1 MTSAEGGVTVSGR
14 FGNRPFVGLHERV
27 EVARLVVVQE
37 GAVVMDHIVPAPLA
51 AIAESEP
58 LRDADERIEAR
69 RMHPVATE
77 IEGLPRD
84 EVLGPGTAPD
94 AVRCLEK
101 DERQAVGC
109 GGFRGGK
116 SRRAGSHDDDIDYR

>member
-1 MTSAEGGVTVSGR
+1 MSGR

-27 EVARLVVVQE
+27 EIARLVVVQE

-69 RMHPVATE
+69 RMHPVAPE
-77 IEGLPRD
+77 IEGLPRRNL
-84 EVLGPGTAPD
+84 LGAGSAPD
-94 AVRCLEK
+94 AVRRLHHHEG
-101 DERQAVGC
+101 QAMR
-109 GGFRGGK
+109 RGGLRRGK
-116 SRRAGSHDDDIDYR
+116 PRRAGTHDDDIDNR